1 MTYELTECTGT
12 EKRTCKAKHVAPTV
26 ASDTAGAAVSTITP
40 FNYENDVDH
49 PINAKIVTQ
58 AATVIFWEQN
68 VRTVCMV
75 VKINH
80 LSIPRILS
88 SQL

>member
-1 MTYELTECTGT
+1 MTYELTECTST
-12 EKRTCKAKHVAPTV
+12 EKCAHKAKHVAPTI
-26 ASDTAGAAVSTITP
+26 ASNTAGAAVSTITP

-49 PINAKIVTQ
+49 PINTKIVTQ
-58 AATVIFWEQN
+58 AATVIFREQN
-68 VRTVCMV
+68 VCTVCMV

>member
-1 MTYELTECTGT
+1 MTYELTERTGT
-12 EKRTCKAKHVAPTV
+12 EKRARKAKRVVPTL
-26 ASDTAGAAVSTITP
+26 ASDMAGVAVSTFTP

-49 PINAKIVTQ
+49 PINAKIVMQ

-80 LSIPRILS
+80 LLVPRILS
-88 SQL
+88 SRL